1 MPTPTPVV
9 TNRGRVTRTA
19 WMPPPHP
26 QEPSTNPEYANP
38 RNEVWLDIRTG
49 AAGAWIACV
58 TLAAAAQ
65 QGFHPLG

>member
-1 MPTPTPVV
+1 
-9 TNRGRVTRTA
+9 
-19 WMPPPHP
+19 MPPPHP

-38 RNEVWLDIRTG
+38 RDEVWLDIRTG

-58 TLAAAAQ
+58 TLAAAGR